1 MNTDEF
7 AGNGEMMGA
16 SSRLTPGIAGVLFV
30 ALALAVTG
38 NVQAAV
44 DKVTTSTVQPIKTP
58 SEPIPSEALLDVG
71 IQPLDDG
78 LHLTDEDDTVFPE
91 VRYAE
96 SIYFSNQLA
105 KTMEKSGAWGAIRVV
120 PNTDIVMDVYITG
133 TILQS
138 DGETLD
144 LEIRVFDSSGREW
157 LEERHRQVVGKY
169 TYDRRLKLSSDPFQN
184 LFTTIVNSV
193 LQVREKMSN
202 QDAVRLRQIS
212 ELRFAREFSPEAFA
226 EYINK
231 GENGQLSIER
241 LPAEDDSILER
252 VDKIR
257 ERDYLYVDTM
267 QDYYD
272 TFSRQMHEPYQEF
285 RRVSYDSVVKA
296 RQLKKRGNRQMVAG
310 VAAIIAGI
318 YGRTTASSYMQMD
331 GSTATAAAGGYVLKQ
346 GLNTKQKSAEQT
358 ERLAEMGSSLEAVI
372 APQVIALE
380 DRTVTLT
387 GTVEAQYA
395 QWREL
400 LHEIYQQERAV
411 PSTGSAGQGSSSYQ

>member
-1 MNTDEF
+1 
-7 AGNGEMMGA
+7 
-16 SSRLTPGIAGVLFV
+16 
-30 ALALAVTG
+30 
-38 NVQAAV
+38 
-44 DKVTTSTVQPIKTP
+44 
-58 SEPIPSEALLDVG
+58 
-71 IQPLDDG
+71 
-78 LHLTDEDDTVFPE
+78 

-120 PNTDIVMDVYITG
+120 PHTDVVMDLYVTG

-144 LEIRVFDSSGREW
+144 LEIRAFDSSGREW
-157 LEERHRQVVGKY
+157 LKERHRQVVGKY
-169 TYDRRLKLSSDPFQN
+169 TYDRRLKLASDPFQN
-184 LFTTIVNSV
+184 LFTTIANNV
-193 LQVREKMSN
+193 LKVREQMTLD
-202 QDAVRLRQIS
+202 DALRLRQVS
-212 ELRFAREFSPEAFA
+212 ELRFARDFSPEAFA
-226 EYINK
+226 AYINESD
-231 GENGQLSIER
+231 GGILTIER

-252 VDKIR
+252 VDRIR
-257 ERDYLYVDTM
+257 ERDNLYVDTM

-296 RQLKKRGNRQMVAG
+296 RQLKKRGNKQMIAG

-318 YGRTTASSYMQMD
+318 YGRTQASSWMQMD

-346 GLNTKQKSAEQT
+346 GLETKQKSAEQT
-358 ERLAEMGSSLEAVI
+358 ERLAEMGSSLEAMI

-387 GTVEAQYA
+387 GTVQAQYE

-400 LHEIYQQERAV
+400 LYEIYQEERVLPGAA
-411 PSTGSAGQGSSSYQ
+411 STGPGSGSFQ